1 MAKNNTTKYLLIGG
15 AIYAAYYLL
24 KKPKQINGSEYIIE
38 QIEENFKSDM
48 LEVTKQFYHFK
59 KNQTFDSANVLN
71 TKVKALSYWADEL
84 KKANK

>member
-24 KKPKQINGSEYIIE
+24 RKPKQINGSDYTIQ
-38 QIEENFKSDM
+38 QIADNFKGDM
-48 LEVTKQFYHFK
+48 LEVTKQYYHFK